1 MSVATE
7 DWLERRGR
15 QPYTQEQLRML
26 AEAILAGETSFSK
39 EKGRRTSCAKWD
51 WKNTATEMDSR
62 AERRNPKDSERST
75 DLAQTGRG
83 MAGENN

>member
-26 AEAILAGETSFSK
+26 AEAILAGETSFPKEMGEELLVQMGLEEHSYRNGQQSK
-39 EKGRRTSCAKWD
+39 RRDT
-51 WKNTATEMDSR
+51 
-62 AERRNPKDSERST
+62 KDTERST
-75 DLAQTGRG
+75 ELAKTGRG